1 MKLPTFYFDWLQ
13 KDNPTGKPDRL
24 PELRN
29 RFETTVPGLY
39 CVGDLTGIP
48 LIKLASESG
57 FELIGRLAQDE
68 QFQNQRRKQR
78 ESDIKDLIIIGAG
91 PAGVSACLHAAEL
104 GFSHVV
110 LESTRLFS
118 TIENF
123 PTGKPVYVTPQA
135 PPMKSLL
142 AFSDGTKESLLE
154 DLHEDI
160 RDKDLPIV
168 VGEEAK
174 KIVGE
179 DGHFT
184 VITAGRKEYKGLRV
198 IVAIGKSGN
207 PRMLKVP
214 GEDHPKVFSSLID
227 PAEFENQKVLVVGG
241 GDSAVEAAVALAKKG
256 AEVSFSYRKESLSRP
271 KEQNIAA
278 FNNEVERGTIHPHFE
293 SQVKEIRPEEV
304 ILEEKDGDVTLTN
317 QAVFTLLGT
326 ELPISF
332 FKRSD
337 IRIEGERHFPDWIKI
352 AGLILFAS
360 LLYFGKKAP
369 SLDIDGITGFFMV
382 PGELF
387 RMPWASMANGLAAWV
402 SLPLFV
408 LTITYLVGH
417 FIRHRKQYFTSSWN
431 YFKYAFYFSM
441 AVLFIYLYMAYK
453 LFNSKP
459 ILSDMGAWYT
469 TFYSLTIAVF
479 GFRRIAVNPT
489 GYIKR
494 QTWLLMAFQI
504 IPLFILPLFVLPFM
518 ADNGMIGQ
526 WVSENV
532 FPNDTYWRAYGLIL
546 AWPLFIHNLAMG
558 EPTVFWLWAGLAQTF
573 LIIPAIIY
581 FWGKGS
587 YCGWVCS
594 CGALA
599 ETLGDEYRTTAPHG
613 LRAKRM
619 DNAGQYVLWFA
630 GIVTILAWMAG
641 NEGTTYS
648 KVASDIYAIVVDIVF
663 AGVLGVGV
671 YFFMSGR
678 FWCRFLCPLA
688 ALMHIYTRFSAYRI
702 FANKKRCI
710 SCNICTKVCHMGI
723 DVMNYANK
731 GIPMNDVECVR
742 CSACVV
748 NCPMQVLTF
757 GSVGRPDP
765 DNVAY
770 KEKQI
775 PLTRGWASGLPRED
789 IEMLV
794 REEQEKKEHAQSAKT
809 NS

>member
-1 MKLPTFYFDWLQ
+1 MRQPTFYFDWLQ

-29 RFETTVPGLY
+29 TFETTVPGIY

-48 LIKLASESG
+48 LIKLAAESG
-57 FELIGRLAQDE
+57 YELIERLARDE
-68 QFQNQRRKQR
+68 QFRNQKRKQPG
-78 ESDIKDLIIIGAG
+78 SDIKDLIIIGGG

-123 PTGKPVYVTPQA
+123 PTGKPIYVTPQE
-135 PPMKSLL
+135 PPMKSVLT
-142 AFSDGTKESLLE
+142 FSDGTKESLLE
-154 DLHEDI
+154 ELHEDI

-174 KIVGE
+174 RIIGE
-179 DGHFT
+179 DGYFT
-184 VITAGRKEYKGLRV
+184 VVTADKKEYKALRV

-214 GEDHPKVFSSLID
+214 GEDLPKVFSRLID
-227 PAEFENQKVLVVGG
+227 PAEFENQNVLVVGG

-256 AEVSFSYRKESLSRP
+256 AEVWFSYRKDSLSRP

-278 FNNEVERGTIHPHFE
+278 FNTQVERGTIHPYFE
-293 SQVKEIRPEEV
+293 SRVKEIRPEEV
-304 ILEEKDGDVTLTN
+304 VLQAKGGDVTLPN
-317 QAVFTLLGT
+317 QVVFTLLGT

-369 SLDIDGITGFFMV
+369 SLDIDGFAGFFTV
-382 PGELF
+382 PGELIK
-387 RMPWASMANGLAAWV
+387 MPWARMTNGLAAWM
-402 SLPLFV
+402 SLPLFI
-408 LTITYLVGH
+408 LTIIYLVGH
-417 FIRHRKQYFTSSWN
+417 FIKYRTQYFTSSWN

-441 AVLFIYLYMAYK
+441 AALFIYLYMAYK
-453 LFNSKP
+453 LFNSRP
-459 ILSDMGAWYT
+459 IFSDMGDWYT
-469 TFYSLTIAVF
+469 TFYSLTIMVF

-494 QTWLLMAFQI
+494 QTWLLMAFQV

-532 FPNDTYWRAYGLIL
+532 FPNGAYWRAYGLIL

-573 LIIPAIIY
+573 LIIPAIVY
-581 FWGKGS
+581 AWGKGA

-613 LRAKRM
+613 PRAKRM
-619 DNAGQYVLWFA
+619 DNVGQYVLWFA

-641 NEGTTYS
+641 NEDAIYS
-648 KVASDIYAIVVDIVF
+648 RVASDIYAIVVDIVF

-688 ALMHIYTRFSAYRI
+688 ALMHIYARFSPYRI

-723 DVMNYANK
+723 DVMSYANK

-765 DNVAY
+765 DNVVY
-770 KEKQI
+770 KKKHV
-775 PLTRGWASGLPRED
+775 PLTKGWASGLPRKD

-794 REEQEKKEHAQSAKT
+794 REEQEKK
-809 NS
+809 